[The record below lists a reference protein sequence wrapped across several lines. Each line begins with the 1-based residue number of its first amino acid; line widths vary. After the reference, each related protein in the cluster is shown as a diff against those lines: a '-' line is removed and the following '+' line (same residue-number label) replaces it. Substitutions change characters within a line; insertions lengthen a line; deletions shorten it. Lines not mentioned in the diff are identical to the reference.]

1 MAAQSILI
9 LGTGGN
15 AIDILDTLIALNT
28 AAGSPVWEPRGF
40 LDDNP
45 QLHGQ
50 TIHGLPV
57 LGPLSAATAYPD
69 CFLVNGIG
77 SPSSFRQKPTLIS
90 RTGADPGRFAT
101 LIHPSATT
109 STFSCLGPGTVL
121 LQQVVVASNAWVG
134 AHVIL
139 LPHTVVSHDAVVG
152 DYTCVAGGAI
162 LCGGVHVGTC
172 CYIGAGATLRPGIRV
187 GEGALIGMGAVVVRD
202 VPAGTVVA
210 GNPARPLARKPGA
223 PLT

>member
-28 AAGSPVWEPRGF
+28 AAGFPAWEPRGF

-50 TIHGLPV
+50 SVHGLPV
-57 LGPLSAATAYPD
+57 LGPLDTATVHPN
-69 CFLVNGIG
+69 CLLVNGIG
-77 SPSSFRQKPTLIS
+77 SPASFRQKPALIS

-101 LIHPSATT
+101 LIHPSATA
-109 STFSCLGPGTVL
+109 SSFSRLGPGTVL
-121 LQQVVVASNAWVG
+121 LQQAVVASNACVG
-134 AHVIL
+134 AHVML

-152 DYTCVAGGAI
+152 DFTCVAGGAV
-162 LCGGVHVGTC
+162 LCGGVHIGAC
-172 CYIGAGATLRPGIRV
+172 CYVGAGATLRQGIRV

-202 VPAGTVVA
+202 VPAGAVVA
-210 GNPARPLARKPGA
+210 GNPARPLARKPGS
-223 PLT
+223 PLA

>member
-1 MAAQSILI
+1 
-9 LGTGGN
+9 
-15 AIDILDTLIALNT
+15 
-28 AAGSPVWEPRGF
+28 
-40 LDDNP
+40 
-45 QLHGQ
+45 
-50 TIHGLPV
+50 
-57 LGPLSAATAYPD
+57 
-69 CFLVNGIG
+69 
-77 SPSSFRQKPTLIS
+77 
-90 RTGADPGRFAT
+90 
-101 LIHPSATT
+101 
-109 STFSCLGPGTVL
+109 
-121 LQQVVVASNAWVG
+121 VG